1 MSPKRHTTSVSSTAP
16 AKKHKGKMSS
26 NALRQ
31 AVARRRLEERREA
44 EQLRQHLFDVFAD
57 DYDY

>member
-16 AKKHKGKMSS
+16 ARKHKGKVTS

-44 EQLRQHLFDVFAD
+44 EMLRQHLFDVFAD
-57 DYDY
+57 E

>member
-16 AKKHKGKMSS
+16 ARKHKGKVTS

-44 EQLRQHLFDVFAD
+44 ELLRQHLFDVFTD
-57 DYDY
+57 E

>member
-1 MSPKRHTTSVSSTAP
+1 MSPKRHTTSVSATAP
-16 AKKHKGKMSS
+16 ARKHKGKVSS

-44 EQLRQHLFDVFAD
+44 ELLRQHLFDVFAD
-57 DYDY
+57 E